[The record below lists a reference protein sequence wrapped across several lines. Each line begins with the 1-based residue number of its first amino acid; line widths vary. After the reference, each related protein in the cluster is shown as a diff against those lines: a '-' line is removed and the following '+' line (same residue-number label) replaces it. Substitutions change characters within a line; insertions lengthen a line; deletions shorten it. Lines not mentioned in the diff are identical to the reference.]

1 MRIGK
6 CEAILELK
14 LQLHLLIAYTFLILH
29 TYALYMAS
37 IYETNSIKTPQ
48 MDKKATYMSLPSK
61 ENAKLFKN

>member
-14 LQLHLLIAYTFLILH
+14 LQLHLQIAYTFLILH

-48 MDKKATYMSLPSK
+48 IEKNISLPSK
-61 ENAKLFKN
+61 ENAKLF